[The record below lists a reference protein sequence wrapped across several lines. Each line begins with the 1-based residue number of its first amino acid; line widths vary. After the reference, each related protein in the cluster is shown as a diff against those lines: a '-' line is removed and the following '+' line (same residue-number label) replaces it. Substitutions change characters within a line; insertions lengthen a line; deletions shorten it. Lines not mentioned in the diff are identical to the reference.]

1 LSPARSIHVGQTRVL
16 SAPADIPDETS
27 AQARWNLDALQE
39 TTPSADAA
47 TEGAELVKSAGE
59 VVLTGWSPVG
69 LVQYMLEMV
78 HVTTGLPWW
87 ATIAATTV
95 AVRLSLTPIVVRL
108 QANAVKMNNL
118 RPEIEPLMKKLQEY
132 RQSGN
137 TAMASYCSSKMMHI
151 YQKNGCNP
159 MKTIFM
165 PFLQMPIFITFFI
178 TLRKMTGLPVEGMA
192 TQGML
197 WFQDLTVP
205 DPYYALAIIG
215 CASFITVIKVS
226 LL

>member
-1 LSPARSIHVGQTRVL
+1 MGQTRGL
-16 SAPADIPDETS
+16 SAPADIPNETS
-27 AQARWNLDALQE
+27 AQARWNLDSLQE
-39 TTPSADAA
+39 ATPSVDVA
-47 TEGAELVKSAGE
+47 TEGAELVKTAGE
-59 VVLTGWSPVG
+59 VTLTGWSPVG
-69 LVQYMLEMV
+69 LVQYMLEMI
-78 HVTTGLPWW
+78 HVSTGLPWW

-95 AVRLSLTPIVVRL
+95 AVRLSLTPVVVRL

-118 RPEIEPLMKKLQEY
+118 KPEIEPLMKKLQEY
-132 RQSGN
+132 KQTGN
-137 TAMASYCSSKMMHI
+137 MAMASTCSTRMMHI

-159 MKTIFM
+159 IKTMFM
-165 PFLQMPIFITFFI
+165 PFIQMPIFISFFI
-178 TLRKMTGLPVEGMA
+178 TLRRMTGLPVEGMT

-205 DPYYALAIIG
+205 DPYYALSVIG

>member
-1 LSPARSIHVGQTRVL
+1 MGQTRGL
-16 SAPADIPDETS
+16 SAPADIPNETS
-27 AQARWNLDALQE
+27 AQARWNLDSLQE
-39 TTPSADAA
+39 ATPSVDVA
-47 TEGAELVKSAGE
+47 TEGAELVKTAGE
-59 VVLTGWSPVG
+59 VTLTGWSPVG
-69 LVQYMLEMV
+69 LVQYMLEMI
-78 HVTTGLPWW
+78 HVSTGLPWW

-95 AVRLSLTPIVVRL
+95 AVRLSLTPVVVRL

-118 RPEIEPLMKKLQEY
+118 KPEIEPLMKKLQEY
-132 RQSGN
+132 KQTGN
-137 TAMASYCSSKMMHI
+137 MAMASACSTRMMHI

-159 MKTIFM
+159 IKTMFM
-165 PFLQMPIFITFFI
+165 PFIQMPIFITFFI
-178 TLRKMTGLPVEGMA
+178 TLRRMTSLPVEGMA

-205 DPYYALAIIG
+205 DPYYALSVIG